1 MSFAEECM
9 MEIYDAMVEWK
20 QKPSINGV
28 NKELEV
34 LTKIKDTCNKY
45 TRHRNSSTQSKIEE
59 EKQ

>member
-20 QKPSINGV
+20 HKPSTKGV
-28 NKELEV
+28 KQELEV
-34 LTKIKDTCNKY
+34 LTKIKDICNKY

-59 EKQ
+59 KG